1 MAVRVATGFACG
13 YCGKVYNQASKADLC
28 RDEHNLIYVPLSTA
42 DLNNLLHFIQ
52 TKEEQYLTPR
62 LMDTLQRYLRG
73 N

>member
-1 MAVRVATGFACG
+1 MSVKVATGFACG
-13 YCGKVYNQASKADLC
+13 YCGKVFDQASKADVC
-28 RDEHNLIYVPLSTA
+28 RDGHDLIYIPLSST

-52 TKEEQYLTPR
+52 TKDEQFLTPR

>member
-1 MAVRVATGFACG
+1 MAVKVATGYACG
-13 YCGKVYNQASKADLC
+13 YCGKVFDQASKADIC

-42 DLNNLLHFIQ
+42 DLNNLLNFIQ
-52 TKEEQYLTPR
+52 SKDEAFLTSR